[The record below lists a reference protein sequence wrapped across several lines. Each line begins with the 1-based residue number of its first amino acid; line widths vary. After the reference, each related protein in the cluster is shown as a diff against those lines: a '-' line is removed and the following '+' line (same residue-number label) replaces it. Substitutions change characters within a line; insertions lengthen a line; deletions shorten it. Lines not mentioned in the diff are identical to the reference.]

1 MKHKII
7 GKYIKELK
15 FNIPNPKTFFL
26 LAKDIANYKI
36 NIDIKSVQ
44 IKQSII
50 EVLTSLKLSPVKED
64 FEKIDTKIIFSTI
77 VEFNNENLAK
87 DEMEKTIL
95 VDIPNP
101 KIFFLLAKDI
111 ANYKINIDIKS
122 IQVKQNIIEVLTSL
136 KLSPTKDDFEKIDT
150 KIVFSTIVEFSKE
163 NLAKE
168 EMEKTILV
176 DIPSKIYPEL
186 RQIFIFLFENSG
198 FKEIKINE
206 TVDFEKLYKMRKV
219 Q

>member
-1 MKHKII
+1 MTHKII

-44 IKQSII
+44 VKQNII
-50 EVLTSLKLSPVKED
+50 EILTSLKLTPVKDD

-77 VEFNNENLAK
+77 VEFSSENL
-87 DEMEKTIL
+87 T
-95 VDIPNP
+95 
-101 KIFFLLAKDI
+101 
-111 ANYKINIDIKS
+111 
-122 IQVKQNIIEVLTSL
+122 
-136 KLSPTKDDFEKIDT
+136 
-150 KIVFSTIVEFSKE
+150 
-163 NLAKE
+163 KE

-186 RQIFIFLFENSG
+186 RQIFVFLFENSG
-198 FKEIKINE
+198 FKNIKINE
-206 TVDFEKLYKMRKV
+206 TVDFEKLYKIRKI